1 MRQTV
6 VPFTVD
12 VSSGRGCPE
21 SGLSLGSE
29 TDVTAGLKRCVDKS
43 CLCCARVYQF
53 KILAPRSWVVL
64 IQTFEDIKV
73 WSNLV
78 KKIKIMQTSVWA

>member
-6 VPFTVD
+6 VSFTVD

-29 TDVTAGLKRCVDKS
+29 SDVTVGLQRCADNG
-43 CLCCARVYQF
+43 CLCRACVHHS
-53 KILAPRSWVVL
+53 KIVALGS
-64 IQTFEDIKV
+64 
-73 WSNLV
+73 
-78 KKIKIMQTSVWA
+78 